1 MTYENDKHQVDDV
14 IQEGMIGDALNAAK
28 KAGDDIK
35 NAQGVKGKVG
45 AVNSKLDTAANK
57 MSDIDGKV
65 KSNIVKNDSIVA
77 RARNSVLQFPIYVTQ
92 TLRVNEAQIIAKMF
106 ERVYTTLVQT
116 VLSHNQILDEEEAN
130 DLVFLKNFH
139 TNLKEAAD
147 VFVNTY
153 YTPIDEI
160 DSMMK
165 ESVFFSQQF
174 GEGCRVDFSVV
185 PCTNQDLI
193 LENTRLLNEP
203 LTGFLY
209 LREATNE
216 KTDKATVTTVKMDK
230 DEVAALY
237 NDIGYD
243 EDEIK
248 RAVKMS
254 DSEYE
259 KLSDDEKK
267 EIDKIKDA
275 IPAGVKYKGG
285 TWFRTNRTNESSTKT
300 GSNDEPSKGVDA
312 PKLLRDADIKKINA
326 MVPWTIEAAF
336 HLRTKNGT
344 DKIVRYV
351 IGIKSV
357 MHLIRTQDLADD
369 LQELVTGNIKAL
381 QKVRYKTGEIK
392 FSDYFFNIKGL
403 KADAAKHIN
412 YNKRWINTLKRLGEY
427 EKINGSLFN
436 EPAKLIANGNVPIPN
451 GTLILAQPDV
461 TMLTN
466 QTGIDLSK
474 VSNAK
479 RLAKSLF
486 LIGVV
491 IVDSSAGTMRVLFP
505 DSDNDWDVQSLA
517 AIDAELAKTDNS
529 QLMKELNRMVNR

>member
-237 NDIGYD
+237 NDMGYD

-275 IPAGVKYKGG
+275 I
-285 TWFRTNRTNESSTKT
+285 N
-300 GSNDEPSKGVDA
+300 VD
-312 PKLLRDADIKKINA
+312 N
-326 MVPWTIEAAF
+326 
-336 HLRTKNGT
+336 
-344 DKIVRYV
+344 
-351 IGIKSV
+351 
-357 MHLIRTQDLADD
+357 
-369 LQELVTGNIKAL
+369 
-381 QKVRYKTGEIK
+381 
-392 FSDYFFNIKGL
+392 
-403 KADAAKHIN
+403 
-412 YNKRWINTLKRLGEY
+412 
-427 EKINGSLFN
+427 
-436 EPAKLIANGNVPIPN
+436 
-451 GTLILAQPDV
+451 
-461 TMLTN
+461 
-466 QTGIDLSK
+466 
-474 VSNAK
+474 
-479 RLAKSLF
+479 
-486 LIGVV
+486 
-491 IVDSSAGTMRVLFP
+491 
-505 DSDNDWDVQSLA
+505 
-517 AIDAELAKTDNS
+517 
-529 QLMKELNRMVNR
+529 